1 MSTSARGR
9 RFPILGL
16 ATVLGLAACRASPPP
31 ETPARPAAAAI
42 QLEIPSDARS
52 LGVVAPESLL
62 QIWIYRGGPMARMGH
77 NHVIASHHLEGVVH
91 LTDEPSRT
99 RFDLRIPVNELA
111 IDEPALREA
120 AGADFPPAVP
130 QSAREG
136 TRKNLLSEALL
147 DGERF
152 PHIRLR
158 ATDVKPTG
166 DHWDVGVDITFK
178 ESVYPVRV
186 PVHIERRGA
195 GIVARGHFT
204 LNQTQLGLK
213 PFSVA
218 MGSLVVLDE
227 MRIHFELVAR

>member
-1 MSTSARGR
+1 M
-9 RFPILGL
+9 
-16 ATVLGLAACRASPPP
+16 
-31 ETPARPAAAAI
+31 
-42 QLEIPSDARS
+42 EIPPDARS
-52 LGVVAPESLL
+52 LGVVAAESLL
-62 QIWIYRGGPMARMGH
+62 QIWVYRGGPMARMGH

-91 LTDEPSRT
+91 LTDDPSRS
-99 RFDLRIPVNELA
+99 RFDLRIPVSELA
-111 IDEPALREA
+111 IDEPVLREA
-120 AGADFPPAVP
+120 AGADFPPTVP

-136 TRKNLLSEALL
+136 TRRNLLSEALL
-147 DGERF
+147 DAERF

-158 ATDVKPTG
+158 ATDVKPAG

-186 PVHIERRGA
+186 PVQVERRGA
-195 GIVARGHFT
+195 GITARGHFT

-227 MRIHFELVAR
+227 MRIHFVLVAR